1 MTISG
6 AFVVA
11 IIPRR
16 KPAKKVPISGRLLLL
31 IVPHRFEGACSGAE
45 VGVSVIGRAYRLLGN
60 RKCIRHYGVLW
71 ERKLLRATLMGL
83 GFAGVRSHEA
93 GCSRRVDAARGAI
106 LRPPDS
112 ARRHQV
118 LPGIRCGGSGLPP
131 LLSLVV
137 VKPS

>member
-71 ERKLLRATLMGL
+71 EKETPARNIDGVSFRWRAQ
-83 GFAGVRSHEA
+83 
-93 GCSRRVDAARGAI
+93 
-106 LRPPDS
+106 P
-112 ARRHQV
+112 
-118 LPGIRCGGSGLPP
+118 
-131 LLSLVV
+131 
-137 VKPS
+137 